1 MASQTRRHRSDAGG
15 PRLIASSNE
24 KGGDDYAPF
33 LAERS
38 ALFRSTPPVK
48 EATSRFFRVVPQSCG
63 FDPRP
68 REGGDPA
75 RTFPS
80 PVNSLSHS
88 LPPRRRPPPHLRPRS
103 RD

>member
-68 REGGDPA
+68 REGGDIA
-75 RTFPS
+75 QVEPS
-80 PVNSLSHS
+80 S
-88 LPPRRRPPPHLRPRS
+88 PHRSFEPRPREGGDNCES
-103 RD
+103 SARAGL